1 MTDDPALTQFADEGY
16 AVLPG
21 VLDETDLA
29 PVRDEYAAALRAR
42 TAAWRADG
50 RLRGGEELATL
61 PFEEHLIGLSLLE
74 SFDLS
79 LLAELDLTLPHMP
92 FTYLRPDAELHTGP
106 AVLGL
111 MTNPK
116 VLDALRPLLG
126 DAIKA
131 SPNQHCRLK
140 LPAPSAVGGFRG
152 RVGETMHAP
161 TMWHQD
167 AMTQMPQSDDTSL
180 VTCWIPTSDVDEAR
194 GCLTV
199 VPRAHHDRALLP
211 WPMDDATIA
220 RLESEAVPV
229 PVRKGDVVLLDKRTP
244 HGSRTNTTTQVRW
257 SFDFRFYPADQP
269 TDRPWFPNIT
279 VLDRERPDR
288 VQTDADDW
296 RGRWMQAREAIVAT
310 RRPLPGRREFAQLV
324 SDAMITG
331 WEAGDYLDLDDD
343 LVTAAS
349 R

>member
-1 MTDDPALTQFADEGY
+1 MTYDTSLSRFADEGY
-16 AVLPG
+16 TVLRG
-21 VLDETDLA
+21 VLDEADLA
-29 PVRDEYAAALRAR
+29 PVRKEYAAALRSR
-42 TAAWRADG
+42 TASWRSQG
-50 RLRGGEELATL
+50 RLDGGDELATL
-61 PFEEHLIGLSLLE
+61 PFEEHLIALSRLD
-74 SFDLS
+74 SFDPS

-106 AVLGL
+106 AALAL

-116 VLDALRPLLG
+116 VLDTLLPLLG

-140 LPAPSAVGGFRG
+140 LPAPSAGGGFRG

-180 VTCWIPTSDVDEAR
+180 ITCWIPMSDVDEAR

-199 VPRAHHDRALLP
+199 VPRAHHDRSMLP

-220 RLESEAVPV
+220 GLEAEAVPV

-244 HGSRTNTTTQVRW
+244 HGSRTNSSDQVRW

-279 VLDRERPDR
+279 VFDR
-288 VQTDADDW
+288 VHPERIQTDADDW
-296 RGRWMQAREAIVAT
+296 RDRWMRAREAIVTAG
-310 RRPLPGRREFAQLV
+310 RPLPGRREFAQLV
-324 SDAMITG
+324 SDAMIRD
-331 WEAGDYLDLDDD
+331 WEAGDYLDLAD
-343 LVTAAS
+343 LVVSAPS